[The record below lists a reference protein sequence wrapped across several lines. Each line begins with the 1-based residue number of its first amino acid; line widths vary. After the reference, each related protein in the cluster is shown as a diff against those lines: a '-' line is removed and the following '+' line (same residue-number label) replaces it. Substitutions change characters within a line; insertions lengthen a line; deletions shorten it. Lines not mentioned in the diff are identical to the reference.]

1 MNIVDLLKKN
11 VVMVPV
17 VVSLIVGT
25 FTGVKYIVDLTET
38 INKNKAA
45 IEIIQNTDLKNQIG
59 YIARIQENQSHL
71 LLNIET
77 NKGNTIVT
85 NDKLKTMEEKVN
97 SMEQDFKN
105 FLIKDLMLNEFSRLI
120 KEKCSNGACSSFI
133 CGRDVYRG

>member
-1 MNIVDLLKKN
+1 MNVVDLLKKN

-17 VVSLIVGT
+17 VASLIVGT

-38 INKNKAA
+38 INKNQAA
-45 IEIIQNTDLKNQIG
+45 IEKIQDTDLKNQIG

-85 NDKLKTMEEKVN
+85 NDKIKQL
-97 SMEQDFKN
+97 EQKIKKLETDFIN
-105 FLIKDLMLNEFSRLI
+105 LLIKRSE
-120 KEKCSNGACSSFI
+120 
-133 CGRDVYRG
+133 